1 MDQTLLGTYTD
12 AAEYVHNIIILHYG
26 RNINNDDNNN
36 NVQTAADGSSLVC
49 ARARL
54 HKRRVSCH
62 EIMVILCVENPTTT
76 TASAYRYIY
85 I

>member
-1 MDQTLLGTYTD
+1 M
-12 AAEYVHNIIILHYG
+12 IIIIG
-26 RNINNDDNNN
+26 
-36 NVQTAADGSSLVC
+36 NVQTAADGSSLVY

-76 TASAYRYIY
+76 ASTYRYIY
-85 I
+85 IYISIRVHRVALLVAGHVRYNITTSVI